1 MRIGSKW
8 GLAGLLVCA
17 IVALPTSAEEDG
29 ATIWGPDRASTV
41 KAMKQVVR
49 ALGVRSCLYCH
60 VKSEGRVDYEAET
73 EHKEIARIMKRAFVD
88 SLVTRGGGELV
99 LKEEHETLRISARY
113 EPQGE
118 DAGIYITM
126 VEETAGGKPGRAV
139 EGRVDLPGSGQ
150 LTCATCHAGSVHF
163 LPQPGEG

>member
-1 MRIGSKW
+1 MRIGSMW
-8 GLAGLLVCA
+8 GLAGPLICS

-49 ALGVRSCLYCH
+49 GLGLRSCLYCH

-73 EHKEIARIMKRAFVD
+73 EHKEVARIMKRAFVD
-88 SLVTRGGGELV
+88 SLVARGGGELV
-99 LKEEHETLRISARY
+99 LKEEGKTLRISARH
-113 EPQGE
+113 EPRGE
-118 DAGIYITM
+118 DTGIYITM
-126 VEETAGGKPGRAV
+126 VEETAGGEPGRTV

-150 LTCATCHAGSVHF
+150 LNCATCHAGSVHF